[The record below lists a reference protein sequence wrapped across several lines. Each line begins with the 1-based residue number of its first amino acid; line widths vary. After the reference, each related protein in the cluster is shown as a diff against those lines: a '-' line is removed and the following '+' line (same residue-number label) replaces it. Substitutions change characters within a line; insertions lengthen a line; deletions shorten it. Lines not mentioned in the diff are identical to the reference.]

1 MQFQL
6 TRIAPL
12 MVSAFFNVGLA
23 SAQTGVIQ
31 PDRAHPEVDTR
42 HPTLPDF
49 TMQQRAIIYRA
60 VVADIKEK
68 GATPLPIDM
77 HIGVGT
83 KLPEAAKLYP
93 LPDAVAKQIS
103 AAKKYNFA
111 VWGSNVLVVDPSK
124 KTVTDILNGYI
135 LQGLTD

>member
-23 SAQTGVIQ
+23 SAQTGTIQ

-42 HPTLPDF
+42 HPTLPEF

-60 VVADIKEK
+60 VVTDMKEK
-68 GATPLPIDM
+68 SATPLPIDM
-77 HIGVGT
+77 QIGVGT

-93 LPDAVAKQIS
+93 LPDAVAIS
-103 AAKKYNFA
+103 AAKRYNFA
-111 VWGSNVLVVDPSK
+111 VWGSDVLLVDPSK
-124 KTVTDILNGYI
+124 KTVTDILHGYI
-135 LQGLTD
+135 LQK